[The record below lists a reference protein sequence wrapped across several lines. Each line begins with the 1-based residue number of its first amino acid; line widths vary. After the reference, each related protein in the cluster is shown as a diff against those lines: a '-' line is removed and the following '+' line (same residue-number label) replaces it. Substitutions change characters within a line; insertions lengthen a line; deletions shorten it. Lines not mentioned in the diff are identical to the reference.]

1 MDKQCPYC
9 AETIKAAAIKC
20 RYCQSDLSVQSQ
32 PSSVPPASPISPATA
47 PLSGQHTDELSM
59 RFEVEKKSVGLA
71 YFLWCLFGTLGGHR
85 YYFGYTESAVAM
97 SAIAVF
103 SLIVLFVGANNSSL
117 LFFGVLGYAAVGI
130 WALID
135 AFQIPGWTRMF
146 NFGLLT
152 RLKANPGGEP
162 MPEATRERLAPMASH
177 PVSISICPKCR
188 AQGTGEDAACGRCGH
203 IFA

>member
-20 RYCQSDLSVQSQ
+20 RYCHSDLSMQSQ
-32 PSSVPPASPISPATA
+32 SPAVPVSPTVPA
-47 PLSGQHTDELSM
+47 AAALYKQHTDEVTM

-97 SAIAVF
+97 SAIAIF
-103 SLIVLFVGANNSSL
+103 SLIVLFVGADNGSL
-117 LFFGVLGYAAVGI
+117 LFFGGLGYAAVGI

-135 AFQIPGWTRMF
+135 AFQIPKWARVF
-146 NFGLLT
+146 NFALLA
-152 RLKANPGGEP
+152 RLKANPADEP
-162 MPEATRERLAPMASH
+162 KPEATREHLVPVATQ

-203 IFA
+203 VFA